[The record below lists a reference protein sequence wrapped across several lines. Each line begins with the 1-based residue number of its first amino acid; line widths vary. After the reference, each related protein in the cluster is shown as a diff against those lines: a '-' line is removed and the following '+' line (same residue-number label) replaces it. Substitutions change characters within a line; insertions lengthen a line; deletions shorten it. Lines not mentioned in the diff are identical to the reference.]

1 MCIYINRKKG
11 SCIYICIYIYTHC
24 RVGVRQAAKSHAQ
37 ISNDA
42 QIHPRVF
49 GIMWVA
55 LPVLSVTWSE
65 RRSGPSTFRNGGKEV
80 KTISIMEMDNN
91 DILYKGNSWDNYRV
105 YKKMI
110 KNVASC
116 DQTWLLGKTKLVPLF
131 YL

>member
-1 MCIYINRKKG
+1 MYIYIH
-11 SCIYICIYIYTHC
+11 IYIYVYIYVYICIYIHC

-49 GIMWVA
+49 WIMWVA

-80 KTISIMEMDNN
+80 ETISIMEMDNN

-105 YKKMI
+105 YKKND
-110 KNVASC
+110 KKCS
-116 DQTWLLGKTKLVPLF
+116 LL
-131 YL
+131 

>member
-1 MCIYINRKKG
+1 M
-11 SCIYICIYIYTHC
+11 
-24 RVGVRQAAKSHAQ
+24 
-37 ISNDA
+37 
-42 QIHPRVF
+42 
-49 GIMWVA
+49 
-55 LPVLSVTWSE
+55 LSVTWSE

-131 YL
+131 YK

>member
-1 MCIYINRKKG
+1 M
-11 SCIYICIYIYTHC
+11 
-24 RVGVRQAAKSHAQ
+24 RQAAKSHAQ

-49 GIMWVA
+49 WIMWVA

-80 KTISIMEMDNN
+80 ETISIMEMDNN

-116 DQTWLLGKTKLVPLF
+116 DRTWLLGKTKLVPLF
-131 YL
+131 FL

>member
-1 MCIYINRKKG
+1 
-11 SCIYICIYIYTHC
+11 
-24 RVGVRQAAKSHAQ
+24 VRQAAKSHAQ

-49 GIMWVA
+49 WIMWVA

-80 KTISIMEMDNN
+80 ETISIMEMDNN

-110 KNVASC
+110 KNVASS
-116 DQTWLLGKTKLVPLF
+116 DRDWLLGKTKLVPLF
-131 YL
+131 FL